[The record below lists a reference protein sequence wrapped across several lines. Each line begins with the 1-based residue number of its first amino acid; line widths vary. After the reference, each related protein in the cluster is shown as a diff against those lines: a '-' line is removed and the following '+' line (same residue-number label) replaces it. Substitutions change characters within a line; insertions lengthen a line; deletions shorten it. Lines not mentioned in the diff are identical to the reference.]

1 MRSCGRCLLLFE
13 CLGLAHDDRR
23 GRRAEAR
30 GDVFDPMRSG
40 FTEPPAML
48 AAIGA
53 VKFAGMRSFA
63 RSNDADVAAAR
74 PIAVDWPVELD
85 LQADEGIVAA
95 LHERRPADGDVGHVC
110 PRARRHNSRAASWSS
125 LNRPTERSSAVK
137 ASAPPPPRWRI
148 KPMHS
153 RPS

>member
-13 CLGLAHDDRR
+13 CVGLAHDDRR

-74 PIAVDWPVELD
+74 ALPIDGPIEPHLEADQRRYRCLLRCG
-85 LQADEGIVAA
+85 LQLRV
-95 LHERRPADGDVGHVC
+95 
-110 PRARRHNSRAASWSS
+110 
-125 LNRPTERSSAVK
+125 VK
-137 ASAPPPPRWRI
+137 
-148 KPMHS
+148 
-153 RPS
+153 